1 MKTSA
6 LLVLIGI
13 VLLGNS
19 PATLIGFIPG
29 AVCIGLAAVVGYEA
43 SRTI

>member
-19 PATLIGFIPG
+19 PATLVWFIPG
-29 AVCIGLAAVVGYEA
+29 AVCIVLAASVLYVCA
-43 SRTI
+43 K